1 MKTYS
6 ELRNGKEITLELPL
20 RVDNGTTRKGKVRK
34 LHLAPS
40 LNKIINLSKNY
51 RVWATYKKAA
61 ENRIK
66 TEIRKQT
73 TEKFDKPVA
82 VTFQRYCVR
91 PLDWDNMGSSFKFI
105 GDGLVELGI
114 IQDDDI
120 KHIVK
125 YFPEQYKVAH
135 YDEEKLIIKI
145 FEWKA

>member
-20 RVDNGTTRKGKVRK
+20 RVNNGTTRKGKVRK

-51 RVWATYKKAA
+51 RVWATYKKTA
-61 ENRIK
+61 EDRIK
-66 TEIRKQT
+66 MEISRQT

-105 GDGLVELGI
+105 GDSIVELGI
-114 IQDDDI
+114 IKDDDI

-135 YDEEKLIIKI
+135 YDDEKIIIKI
-145 FEWKA
+145 FEWEV